1 MFSLSEMTRKGR
13 AGGEFGPSAVGLDP
27 FVVLAWF
34 FARHVDQLY
43 PSISWN
49 RDFAL

>member
-1 MFSLSEMTRKGR
+1 MFSLSEMIRKGR
-13 AGGEFGPSAVGLDP
+13 AGGEFGSPAVGLDP

-34 FARHVDQLY
+34 FACRVDQLY
-43 PSISWN
+43 PSISWD